1 MKNSVFHLNESA
13 QRNLA
18 RRSVFAFAVLAS
30 LYSKSFLLGT
40 LYYYCIVVSI
50 FYVDRIHQS
59 PLCLPIPPLRDN
71 AHFYAELRFSPFSS
85 SSPTDE
91 SIFGIFGG
99 ECRTR
104 TCDIVHHKQ
113 VVKIAVTVFDK
124 TKLLTRSTY

>member
-1 MKNSVFHLNESA
+1 MRDFYCLFAGRIWTINHGAISGAGEGIRTLTSQA
-13 QRNLA
+13 QRIL
-18 RRSVFAFAVLAS
+18 
-30 LYSKSFLLGT
+30 
-40 LYYYCIVVSI
+40 
-50 FYVDRIHQS
+50 S
-59 PLCLPIPPLRDN
+59 PWRLPVPPLPHN

-124 TKLLTRSTY
+124 TKLLTRSTYWANSPY